1 MTTATLTADQRR
13 NVALFSAADSKLGS
27 DAQLDHE
34 WEKGPNGHDILIL
47 KRVPLFRSGE
57 FADSLGYE
65 HLWEEIHLQQM
76 EMHFNLLK
84 DSKTLPNIP
93 VREDHLSY
101 GSDIIGKVIGY
112 HRRVWTEKLVSP
124 VDGIEYTYLMGDLE
138 IIKKEAQDNIL
149 SGLYRT
155 RSAEIGPYVSNG
167 KAEYWPT
174 FMGVA
179 YVDMP
184 AVEGLEFNNQVH
196 QHLSTFTRGGDK
208 NFALMME
215 ERMEPATQ
223 PAAPGTQAP
232 AAPAAAPAFNFR
244 VAGRQTTDFAA
255 VQAYIDQIE
264 TRNANLEAVQ
274 TEQKNEVRASF
285 AKSLVTSGKIL
296 PVNEESTVKFCQEL
310 SDEMFASYKSQFE
323 GAPAA
328 PVMGQYGAFQ
338 APAPGSQ
345 QGAQLSA
352 QDAKINDLKEQVS
365 MHRASGLP
373 HETIKNFQ
381 SYKDLVAL
389 VPTFSL

>member
-1 MTTATLTADQRR
+1 
-13 NVALFSAADSKLGS
+13 
-27 DAQLDHE
+27 
-34 WEKGPNGHDILIL
+34 
-47 KRVPLFRSGE
+47 
-57 FADSLGYE
+57 
-65 HLWEEIHLQQM
+65 
-76 EMHFNLLK
+76 MHFNLLK

-93 VREDHLSY
+93 VREDHLSFR
-101 GSDIIGKVIGY
+101 GGDIVGKLMGY
-112 HRRVWTEKLVSP
+112 HRKVWTEKLISP
-124 VDGIEYTYLMGDLE
+124 VDGIEYTYLMGELE
-138 IIKKEAQDNIL
+138 IIKRDAQENIL

-184 AVEGLEFNNQVH
+184 AVEGLEFSSQVH

-232 AAPAAAPAFNFR
+232 AATPAPFNFS
-244 VAGRQTTDFAA
+244 VGGRQTTDFAA
-255 VQAYIDQIE
+255 VQAHIDQLE

-274 TEQKNEVRASF
+274 TEQRNATRTAF
-285 AKSLVTSGKIL
+285 AKGLVASGKIL
-296 PVNEESTVKFCQEL
+296 PIKEDDTVKFCLGL
-310 SDEMFASYKSQFE
+310 SDEMFASYQSQFE

-328 PVMGQYGAFQ
+328 PVMGQFGLSQ

-345 QGAQLSA
+345 QGVAPSE
-352 QDAKINDLKEQVS
+352 QDKKIADLKDQVQ

-373 HETIKNFQ
+373 AETIKNFN
-381 SYKDLVAL
+381 SYKELVTL